1 VRALGRDRQRAR
13 GCMSGMFAFLTPSGR
28 ETVDPVVS
36 VKSTVAWLRELPSL
50 DLVAR
55 QQLVMRAF
63 DAMRQSRRPI
73 DLSRAQA
80 LQYLDAALGAD
91 RRQLFRQYVESLESA
106 PKVADRIWQA
116 GLDLAQAFIGAYQAV
131 LETALVPAAYGRWKA
146 QVPILFARLIHYYG
160 TDAKLRVCRHERWI
174 PAKWLEL
181 HQAYLRASELGV
193 DRVPTSLGA
202 TGGNGTHWTV
212 EQEYVFTLLLHQ
224 LNSGNLTPANLEWAA
239 AQIRGWSR
247 KLELVAIPKT
257 MEGFFVD
264 AAGRSGLARRT
275 GQDAGAMLRYLD
287 TTTLANQLDMTIAAL
302 RHSEETDQGPVGP
315 INQQRAMILEK
326 ARAAIAPNLNADM
339 RRDPR
344 TPCAVGARVRIGL
357 ARIQQELN
365 KPQHAQTDEPAANE
379 EIEVYAVAS
388 PARAKPR
395 VPDEADTLSASL
407 STFADP
413 MWEVKDR
420 SVAGLRICA
429 GGGVGQTLML
439 GALVAVRQTDVSQWL
454 LGVVRRVNK
463 LTSDEVEAGV
473 SLIAE
478 RVVAVSLYA
487 RREVKQELG
496 IIVNG
501 FDASML
507 GPRFD
512 GLYLPP
518 PSRPDKPL
526 VVKTVIV
533 PTHEYAEGRKLM
545 LMTGRSMYTVA
556 LRQLVE
562 QRADWSWAAIQ
573 IVEKQARV

>member
-1 VRALGRDRQRAR
+1 
-13 GCMSGMFAFLTPSGR
+13 MFAFLSPSTR
-28 ETVDPVVS
+28 DAADPIVS
-36 VKSTVAWLRELPSL
+36 VKSTAAWLRELPSL
-50 DLVAR
+50 DVVAR

-63 DAMRQSRRPI
+63 DAMRQSRRPV

-91 RRQLFRQYVESLESA
+91 RRQLLRQYVESLESA

-116 GLDLAQAFIGAYQAV
+116 SLDLAQAFIGAYQKV
-131 LETALVPAAYGRWKA
+131 LETALAPSAYGRWKA
-146 QVPILFARLIHYYG
+146 HVPILFARLLHYYG

-174 PAKWLEL
+174 PAKWAEL
-181 HQAYLRASELGV
+181 HQAYLRACELGI

-202 TGGNGTHWTV
+202 TAGHGTQWTV
-212 EQEYVFTLLLHQ
+212 EQEYVFTLLVHQ
-224 LNSGNLTPANLEWAA
+224 LNSGNLTPANLDWAA
-239 AQIRGWSR
+239 SQIRNWSR

-264 AAGRSGLARRT
+264 AGGRNGLARRT

-287 TTTLANQLDMTIAAL
+287 TTALASQMDMTIAAL

-326 ARAAIAPNLNADM
+326 ARAAVAPNLNTDM

-344 TPCAVGARVRIGL
+344 TPCAVAARVRIGL
-357 ARIQQELN
+357 GRIQQELN
-365 KPQHAQTDEPAANE
+365 KPQEAEPTEEPAANE
-379 EIEVYAVAS
+379 EIEVYAVAG
-388 PARAKPR
+388 PARAKQR

-407 STFADP
+407 STFSDP
-413 MWEVKDR
+413 MWEVRDR

-463 LTSDEVEAGV
+463 LSQDEVEAGV

-478 RVVAVSLYA
+478 RVVAVSLHA
-487 RREVKQELG
+487 KREVKQGLG
-496 IIVNG
+496 IVVNG
-501 FDASML
+501 FDSSML

-533 PTHEYAEGRKLM
+533 PTQEYSEGRKLM
-545 LMTGRSMYTVA
+545 LMTGHSIYTIA

-573 IVEKQARV
+573 IVE

>member
-1 VRALGRDRQRAR
+1 
-13 GCMSGMFAFLTPSGR
+13 MFAFLAPSAR
-28 ETVDPVVS
+28 DAADPIVS

-55 QQLVMRAF
+55 QQFVIRAF
-63 DAMRQSRRPI
+63 EAMRQSRRPI

-106 PKVADRIWQA
+106 PKVAERIWQA
-116 GLDLAQAFIGAYQAV
+116 SLDLAQAFVVAYQNV
-131 LETALVPAAYGRWKA
+131 LETALAPAAYGRWKA
-146 QVPILFARLIHYYG
+146 HVPILFARLLHYYG
-160 TDAKLRVCRHERWI
+160 SDAKLRVCRHERWI
-174 PAKWLEL
+174 PAKWGEL
-181 HQAYLRASELGV
+181 HQAYLRACELGV

-202 TGGNGTHWTV
+202 ASGSGTQWTV

-224 LNSGNLTPANLEWAA
+224 LNSGNLTPANLDWASS
-239 AQIRGWSR
+239 QIRGWSR
-247 KLELVAIPKT
+247 RLELVAIPKT

-264 AAGRSGLARRT
+264 AGGRSGLARRT
-275 GQDAGAMLRYLD
+275 GQEVGAMLRYLD
-287 TTTLANQLDMTIAAL
+287 TTAVANQLDMTIAAL

-326 ARAAIAPNLNADM
+326 ARAAVAPNLNADM

-365 KPQHAQTDEPAANE
+365 KPQQAEQTEEPAANE
-379 EIEVYAVAS
+379 EIEVYAVAG
-388 PARAKPR
+388 PVRPKQR
-395 VPDEADTLSASL
+395 VPNETDTLSASL
-407 STFADP
+407 STFSDP
-413 MWEVKDR
+413 MWEVRDR

-439 GALVAVRQTDVSQWL
+439 GALVAVRQNDVSQWL

-463 LTSDEVEAGV
+463 LSQDEVEAGV

-487 RREVKQELG
+487 KREVKQELG
-496 IIVNG
+496 IVVNG

-512 GLYLPP
+512 ALYLPP

-533 PTHEYAEGRKLM
+533 PTPEYSEGRKLM
-545 LMTGRSMYTVA
+545 LMTGHSIYTIT

-573 IVEKQARV
+573 IVEKQARA